1 MSEKEET
8 GVVEEGKVV
17 SRKPGFNTL
26 AAHAGELQDPYGA
39 VSPPIYQT
47 STFAFPTVEE
57 GARRASSYSEA
68 FYTRWGNPTVR
79 LAEQRVAALE
89 GAQACVLTS
98 SGMAAV
104 AVAVLSAVGS
114 GDHVVCAD
122 CVYSGTFELFQKTLP
137 RFGVQTTFVDPTDP
151 DNFARAMRPN
161 TRLVYVETP
170 ANPVLTVTDLRAVV
184 EVSHAAGAV
193 CVADNTFATPYNTRP
208 LELGVDVVVHS
219 ATKYL
224 GGHHHLVLGAVA
236 GSERWLPAWRE
247 QLRVVGGC
255 ADPFSAW
262 LLLTGVQTLGLRVE
276 RQNATA
282 QRLAEFLRDHPRVQ
296 RVYYPGL
303 SDHPGHEV
311 ARRQMRGFGGVLS
324 FEVAGGLEAGRRV
337 VERLRWMKLAVSL
350 GGVHTLVTHAASTTH
365 VHVPREERLRAGI
378 SDGLIRI
385 AVGIED
391 PEDLLEDLQ
400 QALA

>member
-1 MSEKEET
+1 ME
-8 GVVEEGKVV
+8 
-17 SRKPGFNTL
+17 RKPGFNTL
-26 AAHAGELQDPYGA
+26 AAHAGRLADPYGA
-39 VSPPIYQT
+39 VAPPIYQS

-57 GARRASSYSEA
+57 GARRATSYSEA

-79 LAEQRVAALE
+79 LAEQRLAALE
-89 GAQACVLTS
+89 GAEACVLTA

-104 AVAVLSAVGS
+104 SVAVLSAVRA

-122 CVYSGTFELFQKTLP
+122 CVYSGTFELFHRVLP
-137 RFGVQTTFVDPTDP
+137 RLGVETTFVDPKDP
-151 DNFARAMRPN
+151 DNYARALRPN

-170 ANPVLTVTDLRAVV
+170 ANPVLSVTDIRAVAELSRRV
-184 EVSHAAGAV
+184 GAV

-236 GSERWLPAWRE
+236 GPERLLPAWRE
-247 QLRVVGGC
+247 QLRVFGGC

-282 QRLAEFLRDHPRVQ
+282 HALAEFLQGHPRVE

-303 SDHPGHEV
+303 PDHPGHTV
-311 ARRQMRGFGGVLS
+311 ARGQMRGFGGVLS

-365 VHVPREERLRAGI
+365 VHVPREERMRAGI
-378 SDGLIRI
+378 SDGLIRV

-391 PEDLLEDLQ
+391 VEDLLEDLE

>member
-1 MSEKEET
+1 MERE
-8 GVVEEGKVV
+8 
-17 SRKPGFNTL
+17 PGFNTL
-26 AAHAGELQDPYGA
+26 AAHAGDVADPHGA

-57 GARRASSYSEA
+57 GARRAASHSEA

-79 LAEQRVAALE
+79 RAEQRLAALE
-89 GAQACVLTS
+89 GAEACVLTA

-104 AVAVLSAVGS
+104 SLAVLSVVRA
-114 GDHVVCAD
+114 GDHVVCPGCA
-122 CVYSGTFELFQKTLP
+122 YSGTLELFSSVLP
-137 RFGVQTTFVDPTDP
+137 RLGVKTTFVDPTDVEHY
-151 DNFARAMRPN
+151 ARALRPN

-170 ANPVLTVTDLRAVV
+170 ANPVLAITDLRAVA
-184 EVSHAAGAV
+184 ELSRAAGAV

-208 LELGVDVVVHS
+208 LTFGVDVVVHS

-236 GSERWLPAWRE
+236 GSARFLPAWRE
-247 QLRVVGGC
+247 QLRVFGGC

-262 LLLTGVQTLGLRVE
+262 LLLTGVQTVGLRVE

-282 QRLAEFLRDHPRVQ
+282 LALAEFLRRHPKVE

-303 SDHPGHEV
+303 PDHPGHEV

-324 FEVAGGLEAGRRV
+324 FEVRGGLDAGRRV
-337 VERLRWMKLAVSL
+337 VESLRWMKLAVSL
-350 GGVHTLVTHAASTTH
+350 GGVHSLVTHAASTTH
-365 VHVPREERLRAGI
+365 VHVPRDQRLRAGI
-378 SDGLIRI
+378 GEGLIRV

-391 PEDLLEDLQ
+391 AEDLLEDLDR
-400 QALA
+400 ALA

>member
-1 MSEKEET
+1 MARE
-8 GVVEEGKVV
+8 
-17 SRKPGFNTL
+17 PGFNTL
-26 AAHAGELQDPYGA
+26 AVHAGGLDDPYGA
-39 VSPPIYQT
+39 VAPPLYQT

-57 GARRASSYSEA
+57 GARRAETYSEA
-68 FYTRWGNPTVR
+68 LYTRWGNPTVH
-79 LAEQRVAALE
+79 LAEQRLAALE
-89 GAQACVLTS
+89 GAEACVLTA

-104 AVAVLSAVGS
+104 AVAALSVLRP

-122 CVYSGTFELFQKTLP
+122 CVYSGTFELFGKVLP
-137 RFGVQTTFVDPTDP
+137 RWGVETTFVDPTDP
-151 DNFARAMRPN
+151 EHYARALRPN

-170 ANPVLTVTDLRAVV
+170 ANPVLTVTDIRAVA
-184 EVSHAAGAV
+184 ECSRAAGAV

-208 LELGVDVVVHS
+208 LSLGVDVVVHS

-224 GGHHHLVLGAVA
+224 GGHHHLVLGAVVGPA
-236 GSERWLPAWRE
+236 RWLPVWRE
-247 QLRVVGGC
+247 QVRVLGGC

-262 LLLTGVQTLGLRVE
+262 LLLVGMQTLGLRVE
-276 RQNATA
+276 RQNHTA
-282 QRLAEFLRDHPRVQ
+282 HRLAEFLQRHPRVQ

-303 SDHPGHEV
+303 PDHPGHHM

-350 GGVHTLVTHAASTTH
+350 GGVHTLVTHPASTTH
-365 VHVPREERLRAGI
+365 LYVPREERLRAGI
-378 SDGLIRI
+378 TDGLIRV
-385 AVGIED
+385 AVGVED
-391 PEDLLEDLQ
+391 PEDLVQDLE

>member
-1 MSEKEET
+1 
-8 GVVEEGKVV
+8 
-17 SRKPGFNTL
+17 
-26 AAHAGELQDPYGA
+26 
-39 VSPPIYQT
+39 
-47 STFAFPTVEE
+47 VEE
-57 GARRASSYSEA
+57 GARRATSYSEA

-79 LAEQRVAALE
+79 LAEQRLAALE
-89 GAQACVLTS
+89 GAEACVLTA

-104 AVAVLSAVGS
+104 SVAVLSVVRA

-122 CVYSGTFELFQKTLP
+122 CVYSGTFELFHRVLP
-137 RFGVQTTFVDPTDP
+137 RLGIETTFVDPKDP
-151 DNFARAMRPN
+151 DNYARALRPN

-170 ANPVLTVTDLRAVV
+170 ANPVLTVTDIRAVA
-184 EVSHAAGAV
+184 ELSRRAGAV

-236 GSERWLPAWRE
+236 GPERLLPAWRE
-247 QLRVVGGC
+247 QLRVFGGC

-262 LLLTGVQTLGLRVE
+262 LLLTGVQTLGLRVQ

-282 QRLAEFLRDHPRVQ
+282 QALAEFLRGHPRVE

-303 SDHPGHEV
+303 PDHPGHEV
-311 ARRQMRGFGGVLS
+311 ARGQMRGFGGVLS

-365 VHVPREERLRAGI
+365 VHVPREERIRTGI
-378 SDGLIRI
+378 SDGLIRV

-391 PEDLLEDLQ
+391 VEDLLEDLD

>member
-1 MSEKEET
+1 MNRE
-8 GVVEEGKVV
+8 
-17 SRKPGFNTL
+17 PGFNTL
-26 AAHAGELQDPYGA
+26 AAHAGELAEPYGA

-57 GARRASSYSEA
+57 GARRAASYSEA

-89 GAQACVLTS
+89 GAEACVLTA

-104 AVAVLSAVGS
+104 TVAVLSVVRG
-114 GDHVVCAD
+114 GDHVVCPE
-122 CVYSGTFELFQKTLP
+122 CVYSGTFELFRDVLP
-137 RFGVQTTFVDPTDP
+137 RLGIRTTFVDPTDP
-151 DNFARAMRPN
+151 ENYGRALQPN

-170 ANPVLTVTDLRAVV
+170 ANPALAITDIRAVA
-184 EVSHAAGAV
+184 ELSHAAGAV

-208 LELGVDVVVHS
+208 LALGVDVVVHS

-236 GSERWLPAWRE
+236 GPERFLPAWRE
-247 QLRVVGGC
+247 QLRVFGGC

-282 QRLAEFLRDHPRVQ
+282 QALAEFLRAHPRVE

-303 SDHPGHEV
+303 PDHPGHEV

-337 VERLRWMKLAVSL
+337 VGRLRWMKLAVSL
-350 GGVHTLVTHAASTTH
+350 GGVHSLVTHAASTTH

-378 SDGLIRI
+378 TDGLIRV

-391 PEDLLEDLQ
+391 LQDLLDDLD
-400 QALA
+400 QALR

>member
-1 MSEKEET
+1 MA
-8 GVVEEGKVV
+8 
-17 SRKPGFNTL
+17 RKPGFNTL
-26 AAHAGELQDPYGA
+26 AAHAGQLLDPYGA

-57 GARRASSYSEA
+57 GARRAGSYSEA

-89 GAQACVLTS
+89 GAEACVLTA

-104 AVAVLSAVGS
+104 AVAVLSVVGA
-114 GDHVVCAD
+114 GDHVVCAE
-122 CVYSGTFELFQKTLP
+122 CVYSGTFELFARTLP
-137 RFGVQTTFVDPTDP
+137 RLGVEATFVDPTDP
-151 DNFARAMRPN
+151 ENYLRAARPN
-161 TRLVYVETP
+161 TRLMYVETP
-170 ANPVLTVTDLRAVV
+170 ANPVLAITDLRAVA
-184 EVSHAAGAV
+184 EAAHRVGAV
-193 CVADNTFATPYNTRP
+193 CVADNTFATPYNTQP
-208 LELGVDVVVHS
+208 LSLGVDVVVHS

-236 GSERWLPAWRE
+236 GPHRFLASWRE
-247 QLRVVGGC
+247 QLRVFGGC

-262 LLLTGVQTLGLRVE
+262 LLLTGIQTLGLRVE

-282 QRLAEFLRDHPRVQ
+282 QRLAEFLQGHPRVE

-303 SDHPGHEV
+303 ADHPGYEV

-324 FEVAGGLEAGRRV
+324 FEVRGGLEAGRAV

-350 GGVHTLVTHAASTTH
+350 GGVHSLVTHAPSTTH

-378 SDGLIRI
+378 SDGLIRV
-385 AVGIED
+385 AVGVED
-391 PEDLLEDLQ
+391 PEDLLEDLE

>member
-1 MSEKEET
+1 MA
-8 GVVEEGKVV
+8 
-17 SRKPGFNTL
+17 RKPGFNTL
-26 AAHAGELQDPYGA
+26 AAHAGELADPHGA

-57 GARRASSYSEA
+57 GARRAASYSEA
-68 FYTRWGNPTVR
+68 FYTRWANPTVR

-89 GAQACVLTS
+89 GAEACVLTA

-104 AVAVLSAVGS
+104 SVAVLSVVRA
-114 GDHVVCAD
+114 GDHVVCAE
-122 CVYSGTFELFQKTLP
+122 CVYSGTFELFGRVLP
-137 RFGVQTTFVDPTDP
+137 RLGIQTTFVDPTDP
-151 DNFARAMRPN
+151 ENYARAMRPN

-170 ANPVLTVTDLRAVV
+170 ANPVLAITDIRAVA
-184 EVSHAAGAV
+184 ELSRAAGAV
-193 CVADNTFATPYNTRP
+193 CVADNTFATPYNTQP
-208 LELGVDVVVHS
+208 LALGVDVVVHS

-236 GSERWLPAWRE
+236 GPASFLPGWRE
-247 QLRVVGGC
+247 QLRVFGGC

-262 LLLTGVQTLGLRVE
+262 LLLTGIQTVGLRVE

-282 QRLAEFLRDHPRVQ
+282 RALAEFLRRHPRVE

-303 SDHPGHEV
+303 ADHPGHDV

-350 GGVHTLVTHAASTTH
+350 GGVHSLVTHAASTTH

-378 SDGLIRI
+378 SDGLIRV

-391 PEDLLEDLQ
+391 PEDLLEDLD